1 MQVINNTIKVYFNNA
16 KKLDFILKYAYNKNK
31 DIRCVGAGVGDR
43 AGTYLLFI
51 SSDDLFECLEI
62 WEDKEVI

>member
-43 AGTYLLFI
+43 GGTYLLFI
-51 SSDDLFECLEI
+51 SSDDLFECLKI
-62 WEDKEVI
+62 WKDKEVI